1 MIQNSF
7 QKGLGDGT
15 PIGLGYFSVSFAF
28 GISAAAAGVP
38 VWGAALISMSNV
50 TSAGQFAGLSLMAAG
65 ASLAEQALT
74 QLVINLRYALM
85 SLSLSQKL
93 DPAIGLLERLLMAFL
108 NTDEVFA
115 VASSQKGMVGRRYYY
130 GLMIAPY
137 LGWSAGTVLGAAAG
151 SILPEAARSA
161 LGIAIY
167 GMFLAI
173 IIPPAKKH
181 PAVRRV
187 LLLAVFLSCLI
198 AWSPLSQVISSG
210 FSIILC
216 TLAAAGAGAWLFPRE
231 EAEDHGQ

>member
-1 MIQNSF
+1 MIQDSF
-7 QKGLGDGT
+7 PKGLGDGV

-28 GISAAAAGVP
+28 GISAVAAGVP
-38 VWGAALISMSNV
+38 VWGAALISMTNV

-130 GLMIAPY
+130 GLMLAPS
-137 LGWSAGTVLGAAAG
+137 LGRSAGTVLGAAAG

-231 EAEDHGQ
+231 EAEGHGQ

>member
-1 MIQNSF
+1 MLQTGSRNFCRQN
-7 QKGLGDGT
+7 LH
-15 PIGLGYFSVSFAF
+15 FA
-28 GISAAAAGVP
+28 
-38 VWGAALISMSNV
+38 W
-50 TSAGQFAGLSLMAAG
+50 
-65 ASLAEQALT
+65 
-74 QLVINLRYALM
+74 Y
-85 SLSLSQKL
+85 
-93 DPAIGLLERLLMAFL
+93 
-108 NTDEVFA
+108 
-115 VASSQKGMVGRRYYY
+115 
-130 GLMIAPY
+130 
-137 LGWSAGTVLGAAAG
+137 AAG
-151 SILPEAARSA
+151 SRQPFQTALGPDALLEHFQLTAVPQQRHRHRPGRPQQDLQQLHFLGGKVGEAVQVHVFARRVAGLLQVVDELLHPVPAVRSA

-231 EAEDHGQ
+231 EAEGHGQ

>member
-7 QKGLGDGT
+7 AKGLGDGV

-28 GISAAAAGVP
+28 GISAVAAGVP
-38 VWGAALISMSNV
+38 VWGAALISMTNV
-50 TSAGQFAGLSLMAAG
+50 TSAGQFAGLGLIAAG
-65 ASLAEQALT
+65 APLAEQALT

-93 DPAIGLLERLLMAFL
+93 APGIGVLERLLMAFL

-115 VASSQKGMVGRRYYY
+115 VASSQVGAVGRRYFY

-137 LGWSAGTVLGAAAG
+137 LGWSIGTILGAAAG
-151 SILPEAARSA
+151 SILPEAVQSA

-173 IIPPAKKH
+173 IVPPAKKI

-187 LLLAVFLSCLI
+187 LGMAVLLSCLI
-198 AWSPLSQVISSG
+198 AWTPLSQVIGSG
-210 FSIILC
+210 FAIILS

-231 EAEDHGQ
+231 EVIPDA

>member
-7 QKGLGDGT
+7 PKGLGDGL

-28 GISAAAAGVP
+28 GISAMAAGVP
-38 VWGAALISMSNV
+38 VWGAALISMTNV
-50 TSAGQFAGLSLMAAG
+50 TSAGQFAGLGLIAAG
-65 ASLAEQALT
+65 APLAEQALT

-93 DPAIGLLERLLMAFL
+93 APGIGVLERLLMAFL

-115 VASSQKGMVGRRYYY
+115 VASAQEGAVGRKYFY

-137 LGWSAGTVLGAAAG
+137 LGWSIGTVFGAAAG

-173 IIPPAKKH
+173 IVPPAKKL
-181 PAVRRV
+181 PAVRQV
-187 LLLAVFLSCLI
+187 LGMAILFSCLI
-198 AWSPLSQVISSG
+198 AWTPLSGMMGSG
-210 FSIILC
+210 FAIILS
-216 TLAAAGAGAWLFPRE
+216 TLAAAGVGAWLFPRE
-231 EAEDHGQ
+231 EAGSDA